1 MSSAKQRIL
10 SVTWAAMRRRDHPLP
25 SMSEVASACGISRQ
39 ALYLHFPNRAALITA
54 LVDHA
59 DREEAL
65 AEGIATV
72 EAAPD
77 GPAKVRAWAQMQADR
92 NPRIAVLARALDD
105 TRSQDEAA
113 EAAWAD
119 RMGNRLRGATG
130 IVAALQHDGLVGRGW
145 ADREASL
152 LLSEVLSFRVWDD
165 LVNDAGMEPG
175 RYVEIVT
182 ATALAAL
189 AASLDG
195 GRNASGDC
203 QGHDV
208 G

>member
-1 MSSAKQRIL
+1 
-10 SVTWAAMRRRDHPLP
+10 MRAREHPLP

-39 ALYLHFPNRAALITA
+39 ALYLHFSSRAALITA

-59 DREEAL
+59 DRDMAL
-65 AEGIATV
+65 PEGIATV

-105 TRSQDEAA
+105 ARSRDEAA
-113 EAAWAD
+113 QAAWAD

-130 IVAALQHDGLVGRGW
+130 IVVALQHDGLVGRGW
-145 ADREASL
+145 TDREAAL
-152 LLSEVLSFRVWDD
+152 LLAEVLSFRVWDD
-165 LVNDAGMEPG
+165 LVNDAGVEPG
-175 RYVEIVT
+175 RYVQIVT

-189 AASLDG
+189 AASVDG
-195 GRNASGDC
+195 G
-203 QGHDV
+203 
-208 G
+208 